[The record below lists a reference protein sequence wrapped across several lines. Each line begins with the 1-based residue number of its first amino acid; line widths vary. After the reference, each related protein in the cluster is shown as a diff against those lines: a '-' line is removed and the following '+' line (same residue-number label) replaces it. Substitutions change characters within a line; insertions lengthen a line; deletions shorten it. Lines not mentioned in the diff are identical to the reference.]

1 MQPRVHQWHGH
12 SDKINYLSS
21 FRARGLT
28 VNIVLDALLLF
39 CREIDD
45 ATPVMLI
52 VFLLFVLPANL
63 DFLQFNSNG
72 KSP

>member
-1 MQPRVHQWHGH
+1 
-12 SDKINYLSS
+12 
-21 FRARGLT
+21 

-39 CREIDD
+39 CSKIDD

-72 KSP
+72 KSLWRSITIPKFLFTFLM